1 MPLSS
6 AFSSDAFGREVL
18 RTRLRAFGR
27 WLFGDRYGLVLWLA
41 LLVTLGATWRIGVFI
56 TDTYATAN
64 TLVALSQGSLAVTE
78 IRYSLT
84 LGSQP
89 GLHRFEGLL
98 YGRNY
103 GQLAVAVPFVWL
115 LEGLSVLADPRL
127 LLAGL
132 WSGLGLV
139 LVDQTS
145 RLPHFARTRTL
156 TAGSLAV
163 AVLFTG
169 TLLTATDLPRDQLV
183 LAAYQLSTLV
193 AAATAGLVFYR
204 LLSLLHG
211 RRVGL
216 AGGVALG
223 VATPVGFW
231 ATLPKRHT
239 FVAMLTLATV
249 YAFAVSRHRTG
260 GRGALRARA
269 GAYALAGFVT
279 WTHAFEALFLVA
291 TLALVDALTAQSNSP
306 RRLLVI
312 GLALLVASTPML
324 ATNYAISGNP
334 AEPPRLLPNV
344 GGGDVEFVPDNFP
357 GAGGEATGDAGGES
371 AGGTGGESDGASAD
385 SGGGDEATDGSGTE
399 SSGGTSSSAA
409 GSGAGPS
416 ADDSATDGQL
426 PLITPA
432 LGAVT
437 AALSKADTISEFTV
451 GAVADGV
458 DVLDDPERLAAI
470 FVRSGNL
477 PGVNNAANDYE
488 TIDLALT
495 EAMPLLGAFAVF
507 PVLLGRRLQRRL
519 GDARTASEQPTLQSL
534 SPSTLSPTRQTDL
547 LVAALAVV
555 MTVIYLSR
563 LPLHSMLTVRY
574 IHPVVPL
581 AAYGVARIP
590 AVRGAATDAPRWLAG
605 SYLCSVGLGLLVVL
619 GGVLALDLAVGEA
632 VQFHALANLATAAL
646 GASAVVG
653 RTVVPERV
661 SEWTTA
667 LGLALPAGF
676 TTAYVFLGAL
686 VYFRYGTYAF
696 DLVRVLAGSL
706 PSL

>member
-1 MPLSS
+1 MS
-6 AFSSDAFGREVL
+6 APKSRSAAVLDRETIRV
-18 RTRLRAFGR
+18 RARAGGR

-41 LLVTLGATWRIGVFI
+41 LLFTLGATWRIGVFI

-89 GLHRFEGLL
+89 GLHRVDGLL

-115 LEGLSVLADPRL
+115 LEGGSVVVDARL

-132 WSGLGLV
+132 WSGLGLL

-145 RLPHFARTRTL
+145 RLPAFDRDRTL
-156 TAGSLAV
+156 TVGSLAV
-163 AVLFTG
+163 AVLFVG

-193 AAATAGLVFYR
+193 AAATAGLVCYR
-204 LLSLLHG
+204 LFTLLHG

-223 VATPVGFW
+223 LATPVGFW

-239 FVAMLTLATV
+239 FVAMLALATV
-249 YAFAVSRHRTG
+249 YAFSVSRHRAD
-260 GRGALRARA
+260 GRAALRARA

-279 WTHAFEALFLVA
+279 WTHAFEAFFLVA
-291 TLALVDALTAQSNSP
+291 TLGVVDVLTARSNSP
-306 RRLLVI
+306 RQLLVV
-312 GLALLVASTPML
+312 GLALLAASTPML

-344 GGGDVEFVPDNFP
+344 GGGEVEFVPDNSS
-357 GAGGEATGDAGGES
+357 GADGGSDAAGE
-371 AGGTGGESDGASAD
+371 D
-385 SGGGDEATDGSGTE
+385 SGGPANDGETE
-399 SSGGTSSSAA
+399 GG
-409 GSGAGPS
+409 P
-416 ADDSATDGQL
+416 
-426 PLITPA
+426 PLLAPV
-432 LGAVT
+432 LGAT
-437 AALSKADTISEFTV
+437 AAALSKFDTISRFTV
-451 GAVADGV
+451 GAVVEGTR
-458 DVLDDPERLAAI
+458 VLDDPDRLTAI
-470 FVRSGNL
+470 FVRSGNIQSL
-477 PGVNNAANDYE
+477 NYRVNDFE
-488 TIDLALT
+488 TIELALL
-495 EAMPLLGAFAVF
+495 EAMPLLGALVAF
-507 PVLLGRRLQRRL
+507 PVLLLGRARRLVADARAATGVHPGSVSHRRL
-519 GDARTASEQPTLQSL
+519 
-534 SPSTLSPTRQTDL
+534 SPARQTDL
-547 LVAALAVV
+547 LVGALAVV

-574 IHPVVPL
+574 LHPVVPL
-581 AAYGVARIP
+581 AVYGVVRLP
-590 AVRGAATDAPRWLAG
+590 AVRDAATRTPRWLAG
-605 SYLCSVGLGLLVVL
+605 SYLCSVALGLLVVL
-619 GGVLALDLAVGEA
+619 GGILTLDLAVGEA
-632 VQFHALANLATAAL
+632 VQYHALANLVTATLA
-646 GASAVVG
+646 GSAVVG
-653 RTVVPERV
+653 RTVVPDRV
-661 SEWTTA
+661 SARVTA
-667 LGLALPAGF
+667 VGLGLPAGF
-676 TTAYVFLGAL
+676 TTAYVLLAAL